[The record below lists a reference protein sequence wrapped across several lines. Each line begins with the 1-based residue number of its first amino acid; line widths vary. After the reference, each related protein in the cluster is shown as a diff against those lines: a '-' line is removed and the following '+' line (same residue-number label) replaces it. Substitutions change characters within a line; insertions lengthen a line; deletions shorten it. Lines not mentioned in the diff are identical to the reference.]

1 MKMEVPVPGLPEW
14 FSTLWMRA
22 GGNLAA
28 SRFREVLFLD
38 MSLPRGFIGKPLHP
52 HGRRKAL
59 VAETPEAET
68 RRGES
73 IGVDE
78 GVTPIG

>member
-1 MKMEVPVPGLPEW
+1 MKMEVSVLGLLEQI
-14 FSTLWMRA
+14 SALWMWA

-38 MSLPRGFIGKPLHP
+38 MRLPRGFIEEPQQP
-52 HGRRKAL
+52 QGRRKFL

-68 RRGES
+68 RRSES

-78 GVTPIG
+78 GVTLMG